1 MLHSP
6 TATTM
11 ADALTLDVLV
21 RVAERSVLH
30 PFFAF
35 WIPIFAFAQVRRL
48 ARAQHGHARLR
59 AG

>member
-1 MLHSP
+1 
-6 TATTM
+6 M